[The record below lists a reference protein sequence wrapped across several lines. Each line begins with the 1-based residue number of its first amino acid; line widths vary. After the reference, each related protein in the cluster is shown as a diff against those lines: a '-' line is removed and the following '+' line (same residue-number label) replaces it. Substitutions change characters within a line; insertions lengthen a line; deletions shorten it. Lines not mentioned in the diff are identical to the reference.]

1 MDMLVDIEDQRKEI
15 CKNISEELKTTF
27 KNKMSTKEEMQASLL
42 NIGKAKDI
50 LSSDVK
56 GKDGKDGKDGLF
68 NRKAQLQSLL
78 CISKEK
84 MNELDELDSQI

>member
-1 MDMLVDIEDQRKEI
+1 
-15 CKNISEELKTTF
+15 
-27 KNKMSTKEEMQASLL
+27 MSTKEEMQASLL

-68 NRKAQLQSLL
+68 NRKA
-78 CISKEK
+78 
-84 MNELDELDSQI
+84 

>member
-1 MDMLVDIEDQRKEI
+1 
-15 CKNISEELKTTF
+15 
-27 KNKMSTKEEMQASLL
+27 MSTKEEMQASLL